1 MKAITFATM
10 LLFSSAAAPLAAAA
24 SEADALKEATA
35 IQTAESKETERPPYR
50 PGHGVNF
57 KPSDHVFVKSALAV
71 DFTYRNAS
79 VTLPLF
85 RGLSPDGKDV
95 FYIITKASDFEVA
108 RRMGINYA
116 PKLAEAIG
124 SPGVQNVTLQDGI
137 VKFAGNVDFSPEYK
151 VVPGD
156 PLGYFPP
163 KVANPGAVADDQW
176 SSIVVLPSGLVLNA
190 QIVQNASGKHLR
202 VKAIDTKAGTVML
215 SILDGVQG
223 GNQYFYHLVTDAS
236 VPIAAVLEKG
246 VFAPKLAK
254 IPLFGKSM
262 PGEKSAL
269 LAFSP
274 VLNGRTDKNSRED
287 EGFSTG
293 SPTRNRSDIVF
304 PIGPDNDNPSRENN
318 YSPLWDAHVSMW
330 TQAAID
336 AGKVHRIHSIDEQ
349 KSLIREG
356 LLTSASINPPG
367 PGNPY
372 VGGLRPTQ
380 AIINC
385 PVIAQPDLPPQYG
398 VGDRRPDQGPAA
410 GVGDIGVETV
420 SLSVVSKI
428 EPDDQRLWQRVVKR

>member
-1 MKAITFATM
+1 MKAMTFAT
-10 LLFSSAAAPLAAAA
+10 LLTLSCVAAPLAVAA
-24 SEADALKEATA
+24 SEANALKEARA
-35 IQTAESKETERPPYR
+35 ILTAESMETERAPYR

-57 KPSDHVFVKSALAV
+57 NPSDHVFIKSALGI
-71 DFTYRNAS
+71 DFAYRNAS

-85 RGLSPDGKDV
+85 RGLSPQGKDV
-95 FYIITKASDFEVA
+95 FYIIAEASDFEVA
-108 RRMGINYA
+108 HRMGVNYS

-124 SPGVQNVTLQDGI
+124 SPGVQNVTLEDGI
-137 VKFAGNVDFSPEYK
+137 MKFAGDVDFSTEYK

-156 PLGYFPP
+156 PPGYFPP
-163 KVANPGAVADDQW
+163 KAANPGAVADDKW

-190 QIVQNASGKHLR
+190 QIVANASGQHLR
-202 VKAIDTKAGTVML
+202 VKAIDSEGRTVTL

-246 VFAPKLAK
+246 VFAPRLAK
-254 IPLFGKSM
+254 IPEFGRSL

-274 VLNGRTDKNSRED
+274 VLNGRTDKGSGED
-287 EGFSTG
+287 QGF
-293 SPTRNRSDIVF
+293 PTALANGGIDPINVF

-336 AGKVHRIHSIDEQ
+336 AGKVHRIHSMDEQ

-372 VGGLRPTQ
+372 VGGLRPTD

-385 PVIAQPDLPPQYG
+385 PVIAQPDLPPQ
-398 VGDRRPDQGPAA
+398 
-410 GVGDIGVETV
+410 
-420 SLSVVSKI
+420 
-428 EPDDQRLWQRVVKR
+428 

>member
-1 MKAITFATM
+1 MAPSKLRKDSDMKVVTVATALM
-10 LLFSSAAAPLAAAA
+10 LSFAAAPLAPAA
-24 SEADALKEATA
+24 SEASALKEARA
-35 IQTAESKETERPPYR
+35 ILTAEGMEAERAPYR

-57 KPSDHVFVKSALAV
+57 NPSDHVFIKSALAI
-71 DFTYRNAS
+71 DFAYRNAN

-95 FYIITKASDFEVA
+95 FYIITEASDFAVA
-108 RRMGINYA
+108 HRMGVNYA

-124 SPGVQNVTLQDGI
+124 SPGLQNVALEDGI
-137 VKFAGNVDFSPEYK
+137 MKFAGNVDFAQEYK
-151 VVPGD
+151 VVAGD
-156 PLGYFPP
+156 PPGYFPP
-163 KVANPGAVADDQW
+163 KAANPSAVADDQW

-190 QIVQNASGKHLR
+190 QIVQNASGHHLR
-202 VKAIDTKAGTVML
+202 VKAIDSEARTVTL

-254 IPLFGKSM
+254 IPQFGKSM
-262 PGEKSAL
+262 PGETSAL

-274 VLNGRTDKNSRED
+274 VLNGRTDKGSGED
-287 EGFSTG
+287 QGFSTALANG
-293 SPTRNRSDIVF
+293 GIDPINVF

-336 AGKVHRIHSIDEQ
+336 GGKVHRIHSMDEQ

-356 LLTSASINPPG
+356 LLTSASISPPG

-385 PVIAQPDLPPQYG
+385 PVVAQPDLPPQ
-398 VGDRRPDQGPAA
+398 
-410 GVGDIGVETV
+410 
-420 SLSVVSKI
+420 
-428 EPDDQRLWQRVVKR
+428 

>member
-1 MKAITFATM
+1 MKAMTFATV
-10 LLFSSAAAPLAAAA
+10 LTLSCVVAPLAVAA
-24 SEADALKEATA
+24 SEANALKEARA
-35 IQTAESKETERPPYR
+35 ILTAESMETERAPYR

-57 KPSDHVFVKSALAV
+57 NPSDHVFIKSALGI
-71 DFTYRNAS
+71 DFAYRNAS

-85 RGLSPDGKDV
+85 RGLSPQGKDV
-95 FYIITKASDFEVA
+95 FYIITEASDFEVA
-108 RRMGINYA
+108 HRMGVNYS

-124 SPGVQNVTLQDGI
+124 SPGVQNVTLEDGI
-137 VKFAGNVDFSPEYK
+137 MKFAGDVDFSTEYK

-156 PLGYFPP
+156 PPGYFPP
-163 KVANPGAVADDQW
+163 KAADPGAVADDKW

-190 QIVQNASGKHLR
+190 QIVANASGQHLR
-202 VKAIDTKAGTVML
+202 VKAIDSEGRTVTL

-246 VFAPKLAK
+246 VFAPRLAK
-254 IPLFGKSM
+254 IPEFGRSL

-274 VLNGRTDKNSRED
+274 VLNGRTDKGSGED
-287 EGFSTG
+287 QGFSTALANG
-293 SPTRNRSDIVF
+293 GIDPINVF

-336 AGKVHRIHSIDEQ
+336 AGKVHRIHSMDEQ

-372 VGGLRPTQ
+372 VGGLRPTD

-385 PVIAQPDLPPQYG
+385 PVIAQPDLPPQ
-398 VGDRRPDQGPAA
+398 
-410 GVGDIGVETV
+410 
-420 SLSVVSKI
+420 
-428 EPDDQRLWQRVVKR
+428 

>member
-1 MKAITFATM
+1 MNRSGRRFEAHPLVFQKRLKIATFAAVLM
-10 LLFSSAAAPLAAAA
+10 LSSAAVPFAAAA
-24 SEADALKEATA
+24 SEAEALNDASA
-35 IQTAESKETERPPYR
+35 IQTAESKETGQPAYS

-85 RGLSPDGKDV
+85 RGLSPLGKNV
-95 FYIITKASDFEVA
+95 FYIITDASDFEVA

-116 PKLAEAIG
+116 PKLAAAKG
-124 SPGVQNVTLQDGI
+124 SPGVQDVALQDGI
-137 VKFAGNVDFSPEYK
+137 MKFAGNIDFSPK
-151 VVPGD
+151 HKLVAGD
-156 PLGYFPP
+156 PPGYFPP
-163 KVANPGAVADDQW
+163 KVANPGGVADDQW

-190 QIVQNASGKHLR
+190 QIVQNDSGTHDL
-202 VKAIDTKAGTVML
+202 VKAIDTDARTVTL

-223 GNQYFYHLVTDAS
+223 GKQYFYHLVTDAS
-236 VPIAAVLEKG
+236 ATVPAVLENG

-254 IPLFGKSM
+254 IPQFGESL
-262 PGEKSAL
+262 PQEESAL
-269 LAFSP
+269 LGFSP
-274 VLNGRTDKNSRED
+274 GLNGRTDKGSGED
-287 EGFSTG
+287 QGFSTALANG
-293 SPTRNRSDIVF
+293 VDPINVF
-304 PIGPDNDNPSRENN
+304 PIGPDNDKGSRENN

-336 AGKVHRIHSIDEQ
+336 GGKVHRIHSMDEQ

-385 PVIAQPDLPPQYG
+385 PVIAHPDLPPQ
-398 VGDRRPDQGPAA
+398 
-410 GVGDIGVETV
+410 
-420 SLSVVSKI
+420 
-428 EPDDQRLWQRVVKR
+428 